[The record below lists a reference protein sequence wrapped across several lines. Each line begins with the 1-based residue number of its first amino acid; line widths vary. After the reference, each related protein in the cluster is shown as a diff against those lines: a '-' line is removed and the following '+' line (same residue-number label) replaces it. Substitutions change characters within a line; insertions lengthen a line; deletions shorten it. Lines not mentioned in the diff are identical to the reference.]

1 MRLRRILLL
10 VPITLTMVPA
20 RGQVTLKNSAT
31 LSPAVTRYVKVPA
44 AEWIVLKNVRVI
56 DGTGA
61 PAIEKTDVVIHNGK
75 IDSIAASPTKLRR
88 ERRCWI

>member
-1 MRLRRILLL
+1 MML
-10 VPITLTMVPA
+10 PA
-20 RGQVTLKNSAT
+20 RGQVAEKSPVT

-75 IDSIAASPTKLRR
+75 IRFDWRRPRRLRR
-88 ERRCWI
+88 LRSCWI